1 MFAGGKVSQ
10 QPEATVDGEGVFLTF
25 YSLSTPTNQSPL
37 LCFSDYACAALLS
50 FFFLIIYIF
59 FTELIY
65 LF

>member
-50 FFFLIIYIF
+50 FFFLIIF
-59 FTELIY
+59 
-65 LF
+65 